1 MERKAEAMQKL
12 NSAGVIQMV
21 IDKLPEMASAV
32 AQPLTAIDKI
42 SIIDSGHGEPGVS
55 QMGSYVPSLLAKTME
70 TVRET
75 TGFDMLDAMK
85 ANTIQAQTERNI
97 KVEGITGDGQT
108 DPAKRIPPHDGN

>member
-42 SIIDSGHGEPGVS
+42 SIIDGGSGESGVS

-70 TVRET
+70 TVKET

-97 KVEGITGDGQT
+97 KVEGVTAQE
-108 DPAKRIPPHDGN
+108 PVKNS